1 MKMFWT
7 DDPVR
12 DASRWNDYLDENGV
26 TLDEWDQYQRDLLE
40 EFRSRL
46 EDELMNKADDDRK
59 LEEEDEEGDY

>member
-1 MKMFWT
+1 MVAMINCTMSYYFT
-7 DDPVR
+7 DPHK
-12 DASRWNDYLDENGV
+12 
-26 TLDEWDQYQRDLLE
+26 EWDQYQRDLLE

>member
-1 MKMFWT
+1 MFWT

-26 TLDEWDQYQRDLLE
+26 TLDEWDQYQRDLRLE
-40 EFRSRL
+40 EFRSML